1 MSHQRPITKEN
12 TERLTAR
19 EQEILRQRQDTL
31 DWIAESAVAR
41 FRETWGRRNVPDFG
55 IASHRLTLP

>member
-1 MSHQRPITKEN
+1 MSQQRPATQD
-12 TERLTAR
+12 TAVRLTAS

-31 DWIAESAVAR
+31 DWIAQSAVAR
-41 FRETWGRRNVPDFG
+41 FRETWGRRNVPEFR

>member
-1 MSHQRPITKEN
+1 MSQQRPITKEN

-19 EQEILRQRQDTL
+19 EQEILQQRQDTL
-31 DWIAESAVAR
+31 DWIARSAVAR
-41 FRETWGRRNVPDFG
+41 FRETWGRRNAPDFS